1 MKSRITPWIIAVPLV
16 LAATA
21 ASAEHKHYTEYKGYT
36 AFSIENRGIDLKTA
50 GMKSDARLMQVGLRA
65 GLPILPYVTL
75 EGRYSHGLGREKYPD
90 NTRLELDGA
99 ASALVLLGPT
109 VKQEGYLK
117 PYVALGWSLSNAT
130 YSGTVLGTKFSR
142 SIKADGAT
150 AAAGITL
157 YGSRPDQFSS
167 VWGTRPDVG
176 INLEYIYVLDDKV
189 KIAGQ
194 NVDTKIS
201 GLSLAF
207 VKRW

>member
-1 MKSRITPWIIAVPLV
+1 MKKCITSWIITTLLV

-21 ASAEHKHYTEYKGYT
+21 VSAEHKHHTEYKGYT
-36 AFSIENRGIDLKTA
+36 AFSIESRGIDLKSA
-50 GMKSDARLMQVGLRA
+50 GMKSDAALMQVGLRA

-75 EGRYSHGLGREKYPD
+75 EGRYSYGVGREKYPD
-90 NTRLELDGA
+90 NTKLELDGT

-117 PYVALGWSLSNAT
+117 PYVALGYSLSNAT
-130 YSGTVLGTKFSR
+130 YSGTVLGSKFSR

-150 AAAGITL
+150 AAIGITL

-189 KIAGQ
+189 KVAGAK
-194 NVDTKIS
+194 VDTEIS
-201 GLSLAF
+201 GISLAF
-207 VKRW
+207 IKRW